1 MTSTEGLLLD
11 AVTKSLGL
19 EMITG
24 HSIMLTCWRCGEQ
37 FCIVAHTVIN
47 KDMAFYTIMPPEPFI
62 AHRQRTAI
70 MIIIVHLSQMSP
82 TIPKFPFTISLVPTT
97 CVTSMTE
104 DEDVFY
110 DCL

>member
-11 AVTKSLGL
+11 AVIKSLGL

-47 KDMAFYTIMPPEPFI
+47 KDMAFYT
-62 AHRQRTAI
+62 TC
-70 MIIIVHLSQMSP
+70 HLNHLLHTGKGQP
-82 TIPKFPFTISLVPTT
+82 
-97 CVTSMTE
+97 
-104 DEDVFY
+104 
-110 DCL
+110 